1 MKKTLQNM
9 NVTNK
14 TVIVR
19 VDYNVPIENG
29 KILDDNKILET
40 LETIEYLMAENC
52 KIILLSHLG
61 KVKTEADKIKYTLEP
76 VAKRL
81 KEILNSEVYFTKDI
95 FSPDLKKRVAEL
107 NPKEILMLEN
117 TRFADVPNRLESTC
131 DAQLS
136 LFWSSLA
143 DVFVNDAFG
152 TAHRAHASN
161 YGIAKY
167 IPSCIGFLMQKEL
180 FSLNKLVKNPE
191 HPFVVVMGGAKID
204 DKIELM
210 ENLIKKCDYL
220 LCAGGIANT
229 CLKALDFGIGQS
241 IASMDFRI
249 INKLQK
255 MMLENKE
262 KFVLPLDAIVGSTYD
277 ESYVKYKRID
287 AIDDNDLILDVGVKT
302 LEKYQK
308 VLSSAKTIFLNG
320 TLGMYENPK
329 FANGTKEFFKML
341 TNTNAIVVVGGGDS
355 ASAVK
360 NLGYQNKFTYIS
372 SGGGATLDYL
382 GKENLI
388 ALDVIKEE
396 EEIETLDL

>member
-9 NVTNK
+9 NITNK

-61 KVKTEADKIKYTLEP
+61 KVKTEADKMKYTLEP

-95 FSPDLKKRVAEL
+95 FSPDLQKRVAEL